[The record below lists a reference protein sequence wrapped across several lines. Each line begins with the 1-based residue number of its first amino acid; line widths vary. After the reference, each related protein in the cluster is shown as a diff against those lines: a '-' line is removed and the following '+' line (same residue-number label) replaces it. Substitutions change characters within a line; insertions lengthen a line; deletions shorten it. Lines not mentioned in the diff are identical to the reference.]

1 MSATHAAPSRAPQ
14 AMNTVYD
21 QPHHTKSAATYLGL
35 SASILNKWRLDGRGP
50 TFRKF
55 GSRVIYLQSD
65 LDAFRD
71 AGRRVSTSA
80 LSGRQRPSL

>member
-1 MSATHAAPSRAPQ
+1 MSTTHAAPSRAPQ
-14 AMNTVYD
+14 AMNTVFDY
-21 QPHHTKSAATYLGL
+21 PHDTKSAAAYLGL

-50 TFRKF
+50 AFRI

-71 AGRRVSTSA
+71 AGRRVSTSQYA
-80 LSGRQRPSL
+80 A